1 MQYWRQIV
9 SDVGVFQTFSKQN
22 WVKTDISATLPKYK
36 QWPKFGS
43 SNIWWNFDNCVIGK
57 LETVLSKDKSIVL
70 SLTKNCASLVTKGE
84 ILVLSDESMKAKL
97 LQWKIRKAA
106 VSTVSLLSE
115 LVSLLLALG
124 HLFWQMADFSF
135 PNLSNSTFINLFHKT
150 KFSSFTLQRI
160 QLHSF
165 FRN

>member
-1 MQYWRQIV
+1 MQYWRQIIG
-9 SDVGVFQTFSKQN
+9 DVGLFQTFSKQN

-36 QWPKFGS
+36 QWPKFES

-57 LETVLSKDKSIVL
+57 LETVLSKDKSFVL
-70 SLTKNCASLVTKGE
+70 SLTKCCVSLVTKGE
-84 ILVLSDESMKAKL
+84 NLVLSDESMKAKL
-97 LQWKIRKAA
+97 LQWKIWKAA

-115 LVSLLLALG
+115 PVGSLLLALG
-124 HLFWQMADFSF
+124 HLFWQMANVSF

-150 KFSSFTLQRI
+150 KFSSFTLQR
-160 QLHSF
+160 LHSF